1 MCCVAAAAAAA
12 AAWTV
17 DAAAV
22 WAAVRGGWC
31 SLFGG
36 SEVPSCC
43 SCSSGFSVA
52 AADVSERSAS
62 LGGAHVFFIP
72 PTGPWLL
79 FISLPLARGV
89 SEPEKSSTLDSSSLK
104 TLVLIKL
111 FSTEKL
117 RQRFFSTFKW
127 LCLIYIQLTL
137 FSWINSHLWSPDWRV
152 SLWCHLSDCYYVMSV
167 LVLQVSAVVARE
179 ALHILWYHLV
189 LERGTSIF
197 SIQCLESLW
206 MRSILFL
213 R

>member
-1 MCCVAAAAAAA
+1 MGFSFLPQHKHLWLLCLFLLACSMCCCVLIGCSSSGFCCFIRMCCVAAAAAAAAA

-43 SCSSGFSVA
+43 FCSSGFAVA

-79 FISLPLARGV
+79 LISLPLARGV
-89 SEPEKSSTLDSSSLK
+89 FSEPEKSSTLDSSSLK

-117 RQRFFSTFKW
+117 RRTFFSTFKW

-137 FSWINSHLWSPDWRV
+137 FS
-152 SLWCHLSDCYYVMSV
+152 
-167 LVLQVSAVVARE
+167 
-179 ALHILWYHLV
+179 
-189 LERGTSIF
+189 
-197 SIQCLESLW
+197 
-206 MRSILFL
+206 
-213 R
+213 